1 MTEPIIVDNSTLT
14 AMATCPTQ
22 AALRYVLGL
31 TMDEDRG
38 PLVAGRMAHAI
49 LAEYPAGATVDE
61 ALRHAEVVAY
71 LEWATAS
78 VEANDRLSGENVT
91 KIMRRW
97 METHP
102 VSGLPFTVQPELVE
116 VGFAVPL
123 DDDVIFVGR
132 MDALARDSSGAW
144 YVIEHKTTGWLNEQ
158 WRKRFKTSGQIT

>member
-49 LAEYPAGATVDE
+49 LAEDLAGATVDE

-71 LEWATAS
+71 PEWGTAS
-78 VEANDRLSGENVT
+78 VEDNGPLSSNNDHR
-91 KIMRRW
+91 IMRPW

-102 VSGLPFTVQPELVE
+102 LSG
-116 VGFAVPL
+116 
-123 DDDVIFVGR
+123 
-132 MDALARDSSGAW
+132 M
-144 YVIEHKTTGWLNEQ
+144 
-158 WRKRFKTSGQIT
+158 